1 MPGSH
6 ASSGGAYVT
15 GDAYVGG
22 MAGRYGSKDSALPT
36 AMWRPVQSSFMQPGS
51 QPGES
56 HTTCLIGRSE
66 GCFAMTNSSRDA
78 VMAELGAARL
88 IYADKG

>member
-1 MPGSH
+1 MQLERLGTANSDVEARAIVVH
-6 ASSGGAYVT
+6 AVWYVCPER
-15 GDAYVGG
+15 V
-22 MAGRYGSKDSALPT
+22 
-36 AMWRPVQSSFMQPGS
+36 
-51 QPGES
+51 

-88 IYADKG
+88 IYTDKG